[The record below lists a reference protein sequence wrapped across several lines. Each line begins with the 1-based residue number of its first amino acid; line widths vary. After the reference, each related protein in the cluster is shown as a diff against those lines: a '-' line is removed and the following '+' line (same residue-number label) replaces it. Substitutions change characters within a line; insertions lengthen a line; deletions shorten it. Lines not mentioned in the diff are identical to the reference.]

1 MPYSGRCGAFK
12 CGFDKEC
19 AAKSLILNDLLM
31 HDALYLNLNL
41 ILPLIVQHAPPAR
54 LRYFKLAITAF
65 VISAVL
71 LLPPNSA
78 GLTMLLA
85 NEISTAR

>member
-31 HDALYLNLNL
+31 HDGLYLNLNL
-41 ILPLIVQHAPPAR
+41 ILTLTDPPAPLSQEFGVVQAKR
-54 LRYFKLAITAF
+54 DETRD
-65 VISAVL
+65 SC
-71 LLPPNSA
+71 
-78 GLTMLLA
+78 LLA
-85 NEISTAR
+85 VSALRSRLTSLITSSLQ

>member
-31 HDALYLNLNL
+31 HDAVYLNLNL
-41 ILPLIVQHAPPAR
+41 ILTLTDPRASLGQELGDVQANRDQTRDSCLFAVSALQSRLASLI
-54 LRYFKLAITAF
+54 T
-65 VISAVL
+65 S
-71 LLPPNSA
+71 N
-78 GLTMLLA
+78 
-85 NEISTAR
+85 